1 MIDKYINPHTDFGFK
16 RLFGSEF
23 NKELLISFLNAM
35 FHGEQ
40 NVQNVTYLNSE
51 QLGDRVD
58 ARRAIFDVYCENDK
72 SEKFIVE
79 MQNVY
84 QEFFKDR
91 TIYYSTFPIREQAQ
105 RGGDWDFH
113 LNPVYTIGL
122 LNFNFADGLDNA
134 KRWHHEVKLMEVDTH
149 EVFYDK
155 LTYIYVE
162 IPKFDK
168 KETELVTMYDKWM
181 YVLKNLSKLM
191 QRPAALQERVFTRLF
206 EQAEIAK
213 FNKQDQKLYEDS
225 MNAYR
230 DIVNAIRTA
239 EKKKYAEGEAEGL
252 AKGLVEGRAK
262 GLVEGRAE
270 GLVEGRAEGRAE
282 GIVEVAKKML
292 DKGMAAALV
301 AEMTGLPLD
310 KVSNLKQ

>member
-40 NVQNVTYLNSE
+40 NVQDVTYLNSE
-51 QLGDRVD
+51 QLGDRAD

-72 SEKFIVE
+72 GEKFIVE

-105 RGGDWDFH
+105 RGGEWDFR

-122 LNFNFADGLDNA
+122 LNFNFADGLENA
-134 KRWHHEVKLMEVDTH
+134 KRWHHEVKLMEVETH

-168 KETELVTMYDKWM
+168 MESELVTMYDKWM
-181 YVLKNLSKLM
+181 YVLKNISRLK

-213 FNKQDQKLYEDS
+213 FNNEELKLYEDS

-230 DIVNAIRTA
+230 GIVNAIRTA
-239 EKKKYAEGEAEGL
+239 EKTKYAEGEADSM
-252 AKGLVEGRAK
+252 AKGL
-262 GLVEGRAE
+262 AE
-270 GLVEGRAEGRAE
+270 GLEKGRVEGLEKGRTE
-282 GIVEVAKKML
+282 GITKVAINML
-292 DKGMAAALV
+292 GKGMPAELV
-301 AEMTGLPLD
+301 AEMTGLPID
-310 KVSNLKQ
+310 EVQRIQNF

>member
-51 QLGDRVD
+51 QPGDRVD

-72 SEKFIVE
+72 GEKFIVE

-122 LNFNFADGLDNA
+122 LNFNFADGLENA

-270 GLVEGRAEGRAE
+270 GRAE

-310 KVSNLKQ
+310 KVSNLKP

>member
-1 MIDKYINPHTDFGFK
+1 
-16 RLFGSEF
+16 
-23 NKELLISFLNAM
+23 
-35 FHGEQ
+35 
-40 NVQNVTYLNSE
+40 
-51 QLGDRVD
+51 
-58 ARRAIFDVYCENDK
+58 
-72 SEKFIVE
+72 

-84 QEFFKDR
+84 QEFFKYR

-105 RGGDWDFH
+105 RGGEWDFR

-122 LNFNFADGLDNA
+122 LNFNFADGLENA
-134 KRWHHEVKLMEVDTH
+134 KRWHHEVKLMEVETH

-168 KETELVTMYDKWM
+168 MESELVTMYDKWM
-181 YVLKNLSKLM
+181 YVLKNLSRLM

-213 FNKQDQKLYEDS
+213 FNNEELKLYEDS

-239 EKKKYAEGEAEGL
+239 EKTKYAEGEADGM
-252 AKGLVEGRAK
+252 AKGLAEGLEK
-262 GLVEGRAE
+262 GRAE
-270 GLVEGRAEGRAE
+270 GLEKGRTE
-282 GIVEVAKKML
+282 GITKVAINML
-292 DKGMAAALV
+292 GKGMPAELV
-301 AEMTGLPLD
+301 AEMTGLPID
-310 KVSNLKQ
+310 EVQRIQNF